1 MAKPYPWFFAVNDR
15 PVVVVGTPSGGSD
28 CLVFDFVS
36 GNLIPDRS
44 YLTEV
49 APDSGAE
56 ELTQPE
62 WARLMAERRVDVLGI
77 WAERLCQA
85 KSGSAEDLL
94 TAIGASMKPAPLGAS
109 EIRVRGGEV
118 GQANVELILPPGTIS
133 KDLLDERFGESRA
146 LQHDVIRYDVTQAG
160 APCSCSIFASFADA
174 PQPRS
179 TVKTLT
185 LRLEPAH

>member
-49 APDSGAE
+49 TQDGAE

-62 WARLMAERRVDVLGI
+62 FARLMAERRVDVLAI

-109 EIRVRGGEV
+109 EIRVRGGDV
-118 GQANVELILPPGTIS
+118 GQANVELILPPGTIA
-133 KDLLDERFGESRA
+133 KDLLDERFGDSSA
-146 LQHDVIRYDVTQAG
+146 LQHDVVRYEVTQLG
-160 APCSCSIFASFADA
+160 APCSCGIFASFAG
-174 PQPRS
+174 S
-179 TVKTLT
+179 TVKTVT
-185 LRLEPAH
+185 LRLEVAR